1 MTSTSLNILVTGAGG
16 GMCRGINARLAG
28 AGHTIVCVDLDAQSS
43 ETAAKTIR
51 ESGGKAFSFAADV
64 ADEAS
69 VGNLLAE
76 VTATVGPVQALV
88 NAAGILD
95 RKYLADST
103 AESFKRALDVNLV
116 GPFNLIKAFSPPM
129 IEAGWG
135 RIINIASIAGV
146 TGYPY
151 PSYAASKAG
160 LVNLT
165 RSLLE
170 DFWGTG
176 ITINSICPGVV
187 DTPMVIREVRDEV
200 RRRVPTQTII
210 DPAEIGAMIAFLLT
224 DEARNINGADLL
236 IDGGATRLFSLF
248 NNHAD

>member
-1 MTSTSLNILVTGAGG
+1 MTSTSLNVLVTGAGG
-16 GMCRGINARLAG
+16 GMCRGINSRLSA
-28 AGHTIVCVDLDAQSS
+28 AGHTIICVDLDAGSS
-43 ETAAKTIR
+43 EAAAQTIR
-51 ESGGKAFSFAADV
+51 DAGGEAAAFAADV
-64 ADEAS
+64 ADEAA
-69 VGNLLAE
+69 VGHLLAE
-76 VTATVGPVQALV
+76 VTAAVGPVQALV

-103 AESFKRALDVNLV
+103 AESFRRALDVNLV
-116 GPFNLIKAFSPPM
+116 GPFNLIKAFSPGM

-135 RIINIASIAGV
+135 RIVNIASIAGI

-160 LVNLT
+160 LTNLT

-187 DTPMVIREVRDEV
+187 DTPMVIQEIRDQV

-210 DPAEIGAMIAFLLT
+210 EPAEIGAMIAFLLT

>member
-1 MTSTSLNILVTGAGG
+1 MSSTPRNILVTGAGG

-69 VGNLLAE
+69 VGNLLAD

-116 GPFNLIKAFSPPM
+116 GPFNLIKASSPPM

-135 RIINIASIAGV
+135 
-146 TGYPY
+146 
-151 PSYAASKAG
+151 
-160 LVNLT
+160 
-165 RSLLE
+165 
-170 DFWGTG
+170 
-176 ITINSICPGVV
+176 
-187 DTPMVIREVRDEV
+187 
-200 RRRVPTQTII
+200 
-210 DPAEIGAMIAFLLT
+210 
-224 DEARNINGADLL
+224 
-236 IDGGATRLFSLF
+236 
-248 NNHAD
+248 